1 VKDLSDERHLR
12 AAFRRLRMT
21 WILVVASAVPLYAIP
36 VKLQAMYEARSW
48 PSYYEVGQ
56 TGLDE
61 LWQGMWWLREV
72 APCCAFLVIAAVVPR
87 SLHIRWLS
95 RLNLPVVEGALGP
108 VVSYRRP
115 AGRQLLVHARGVR
128 AVAAAYYARLATV
141 LVLLIPALVL
151 AYVIASPV
159 RSFGT
164 VMAPTILFSS
174 PVEYMPVFI
183 AATVIV
189 LLNAPTE
196 VRLLGSH
203 AAAFR
208 AGIAG
213 PP

>member
-1 VKDLSDERHLR
+1 VKGFGEKRYVR

-21 WILVVASAVPLYAIP
+21 WILMVASAVPLYAIP
-36 VKLQAMYEARSW
+36 LKFQVMYEARGW

-56 TGLDE
+56 TTPDE
-61 LWQGMWWLREV
+61 LWQGTWWLREV
-72 APCCAFLVIAAVVPR
+72 APCCALLVIAAVVPR
-87 SLHIRWLS
+87 WLHTRWLS

-108 VVSYRRP
+108 VMSYRRP
-115 AGRQLLVHARGVR
+115 VERQLLVHERGVR
-128 AVAAAYYARLATV
+128 AVVAAYYARLATV

-151 AYVIASPV
+151 AYVIAAPV
-159 RSFGT
+159 RSFGA
-164 VMAPTILFSS
+164 VMAPRILFSS
-174 PVEYMPVFI
+174 PTEYLPVFI
-183 AATVIV
+183 AATVVV

-196 VRLLGSH
+196 VRLLGVH